1 MVTKRKK
8 EQSMTARLAMTL
20 LGALLFS
27 SVGLMEAQEIHSRAP
42 QYDLLVNI
50 HSESHHLAAS
60 GALRLASADTIRDRV
75 QLRLSDTM
83 SEFSIEIV
91 EPAESQGKAKM
102 ERTGRPGA
110 AGGGG
115 AHTWAV
121 IPSSPFPAGKAI
133 LLRMSWSGGASEPSN
148 GFYLGPEVSF
158 ASGIS
163 TMWYPQQQDPSGG
176 TLAGVGRLTFRAPKD
191 TTVVADGI
199 REGGSQD
206 SGEFRFL
213 ANAPTYFSFA
223 SGNYAISRKD
233 GPAGLAAFVLRPR
246 ENVQTYLDGC
256 ARVIDRLVQEYGPNP
271 YGGGFSIIEVP
282 IDKFAG
288 SSGAG
293 FPNFIFI
300 NSASLDAPFNPVLFG
315 HEIGHIWWGNLVKQK
330 GNAGRYMLDEG
341 MAQYSALVALEE
353 LEGPRASERV
363 RRHGDPASPVES
375 SASTYFAL
383 AAAGLDHP
391 LSQLPNEWNSRN
403 LVNSKGPLVVDLL
416 ARTIGRGR
424 FREILRSFLKEHAFS
439 KVTWEQFTE
448 AFSFGTQGSSRPFFA
463 RWFDT
468 TGAPDWR
475 LTWAQE
481 GNRISGM
488 VSQELESFNA
498 AVDIEITFTD
508 GRRMIK
514 QLEIRPQPRTEF
526 AWQVD
531 GKVRDLILD
540 PDYQVLHWTPE
551 YRREAPLLAAYWKAF
566 VKDDTQHE
574 AALADLQNA
583 INQIPADD
591 TAGVRFMLEE
601 LTARLLA
608 DDARRLGEAKA
619 HLERGLMS
627 ASRRI
632 ERLGWAYWLLGY
644 IASKEGD
651 RAALDAAI
659 QGAVAS
665 DAVVGGWSGWGPA
678 TRALRPMKPASTGK
692 K

>member
-1 MVTKRKK
+1 
-8 EQSMTARLAMTL
+8 MTPRLAMSML
-20 LGALLFS
+20 RALLFS
-27 SVGLMEAQEIHSRAP
+27 SVGLMDAQEAPALSLP

-50 HSESHHLAAS
+50 NAESHHLDGS
-60 GALRLASADTIRDRV
+60 GTLRLASADTVRDRL

-83 SEFSIEIV
+83 SDFSIEV
-91 EPAESQGKAKM
+91 MEPPESQGKAKM
-102 ERTGRPGA
+102 ERRGRPGA
-110 AGGGG
+110 PGGGG
-115 AHTWAV
+115 THTWAV
-121 IPSSPFPAGKAI
+121 MPSSPFPAGKAI
-133 LLRMSWSGGASEPSN
+133 LLRMSWSGGGSEPGN
-148 GFYLGPEVSF
+148 VFYLGPEVSF

-163 TMWYPQQQDPSGG
+163 TIWYPQQQDTSGG
-176 TLAGVGRLTFRAPKD
+176 TLAGVGRLTFRVPKGD
-191 TTVVADGI
+191 TVVADGI
-199 REGGSQD
+199 PEGGSRAA
-206 SGEFRFL
+206 GEFRFV

-223 SGNYAISRKD
+223 SGNYTVSRKD
-233 GPAGLAAFVLRPR
+233 GPAALKAFLLRPR
-246 ENVQTYLDGC
+246 ENVRAYLDGC
-256 ARVIDRLVQEYGPNP
+256 ARVIDRLVQEYGSNP
-271 YGGGFSIIEVP
+271 YGGSFSIVEVP
-282 IDKFAG
+282 VDKFAG

-293 FPNFIFI
+293 FPNCIFI

-315 HEIGHIWWGNLVKQK
+315 HEIGHIWWGNLVKHR
-330 GNAGRYMLDEG
+330 GDAGRYMLDEG

-353 LEGPRASERV
+353 LEGPRSAERV

-391 LSQLPNEWNSRN
+391 LSRLPNEWNSRN
-403 LVNSKGPLVVDLL
+403 LVNSKAPLIVDLL
-416 ARTIGRGR
+416 ARTIGRDR
-424 FREILRSFLKEHAFS
+424 FREILHRFLKEHAFS
-439 KVTWEQFTE
+439 KVTWEQFVE
-448 AFSFGTQGSSRPFFA
+448 AFSSGTHGDSRPFFA

-488 VSQELESFNA
+488 VTQDAESFNA
-498 AVDIEITFTD
+498 TVDVEITFTN
-508 GRRMIK
+508 GRRIIR
-514 QLEIRPQPRTEF
+514 QLEIRPQPHTDF
-526 AWQVD
+526 DWQVD

-540 PDYQVLHWTPE
+540 PDYRVLHWTPE
-551 YRREAPLLAAYWKAF
+551 YRTEAPLLAPYWKAF

-574 AALADLQNA
+574 AALADLGNA
-583 INQIPADD
+583 IHQAPADD

-608 DDARRLGEAKA
+608 NDTGRLGEAKA

-644 IASKEGD
+644 IASKGGD
-651 RAALDAAI
+651 RATLELAI
-659 QGAVAS
+659 EGAVTS
-665 DAVVGGWSGWGPA
+665 DAVVGSWSGWGPA
-678 TRALRPMKPASTGK
+678 TRALRPTIPASPDK